1 MNFSTPSA
9 PSLCSLPGFGSGQ
22 IWLLFQPCFSHH
34 LSHAYPLQPECLLN
48 RAAKHEKGTFADSPL
63 PQKEIQLFLLQRQRL
78 IFPASSSLIPPSCSA
93 PATLTFQFLEYIL
106 FCFLAPSIFP
116 LCLNNYYS
124 SHKPCLNMAS
134 SNKSFM
140 AKVRNFSYVLPRQF
154 TNYTIW

>member
-22 IWLLFQPCFSHH
+22 IWLLFQPCSSHH
-34 LSHAYPLQPECLLN
+34 LSHAYPLHPECFLN
-48 RAAKHEKGTFADSPL
+48 HAAKHEKGTFADSPL
-63 PQKEIQLFLLQRQRL
+63 PQKEIQLFICRDKGSFSQRPLPSFHPHARLQQHQ
-78 IFPASSSLIPPSCSA
+78 PSNSLNTSCFVSW
-93 PATLTFQFLEYIL
+93 
-106 FCFLAPSIFP
+106 PSIFP